1 MKILVVEDET
11 AIRNNV
17 VSLLRMEGFEVVEAS
32 NGRLALALARQHVPG
47 LILSDVM
54 MPELDGYGLL
64 EQLRAD
70 PLTAT
75 IPLIF
80 LSARTDR
87 ADRRRGMNLGADDY
101 LGKPFS
107 HDELLEAVTARIKR
121 NQTFGKA
128 DTLPRANPAVV
139 LGKEAKT
146 RPPVAVKGYRILRKI
161 GSGGMS
167 EVFLAVRESDQR
179 ELALKVLDTGIND
192 DVALLHRFI
201 QEYALLAQIDHPNVA
216 KIYDQ
221 GISDAHAFL
230 SMEYFA
236 GGDIKRRITAG
247 MTQNQALG
255 VTVQVALALVQI
267 HALGIVHRDVKPD
280 NLMLRQDGSVA
291 LIDFGIAKHADHAMG
306 HTLHG
311 EIVGSPY
318 YLSPEQAAGRAV
330 SAASDIYC
338 LGVIFYEMLTGGR
351 PYAADRVEV
360 LLAQHLFSPTPR
372 LAAPHGAMQD
382 LLDRMMHKDPDL
394 RLGSAQAVVDYIAS
408 RWPLAAATRL

>member
-1 MKILVVEDET
+1 VKILVVEDET

-17 VSLLRMEGFEVVEAS
+17 VSMLRMEGFDVVEAS
-32 NGRLALALARQHVPG
+32 NGRSALAMAREHIPG

-64 EQLRAD
+64 ELLRAD

-101 LGKPFS
+101 LGKPFT
-107 HDELLEAVTARIKR
+107 HGELLEAVSARIKR

-128 DTLPRANPAVV
+128 DTTSRAGVN
-139 LGKEAKT
+139 LGTSAKV

-167 EVFLAVRESDQR
+167 EVFLAVREADQR
-179 ELALKVLDTGIND
+179 ELALKVLDTGRD
-192 DVALLHRFI
+192 EDLALLHRFI

-221 GISDAHAFL
+221 GIADAHAFL

-236 GGDIKRRITAG
+236 GGDIKRRISAG
-247 MTQNQALG
+247 LTQHEVLG
-255 VTVQVALALVQI
+255 VTLQVALALVQI

-291 LIDFGIAKHADHAMG
+291 LIDFGIAKHADHALG
-306 HTLHG
+306 HTMHG
-311 EIVGSPY
+311 EIIGSPY
-318 YLSPEQAAGRAV
+318 YLSPEQASGQPV

-338 LGVIFYEMLTGGR
+338 LGVIFHEMLTGER

-372 LAAPHGAMQD
+372 LAPQHSTMQD
-382 LLDRMMHKDPDL
+382 LLDKMMHKDPAL
-394 RLGSAQAVVDYIAS
+394 RLGSAQAVVDYITS
-408 RWPLAAATRL
+408 RWPLATAARL